1 MRSGWGAN
9 LSRPPLLL
17 TRARPNGSDPPP
29 HPLILAGVRLLL
41 SRALALSRRLQ
52 LWTWASRGKSR
63 MRWVGIRLDVEL
75 GEGVVFVRNPFL
87 LAGVEPPGEP
97 GSLTIRL
104 GDRV

>member
-1 MRSGWGAN
+1 MRSGWSAN
-9 LSRPPLLL
+9 V
-17 TRARPNGSDPPP
+17 
-29 HPLILAGVRLLL
+29 HILGGVRLLL

-63 MRWVGIRLDVEL
+63 MRWVGIRLEVEL

-104 GDRV
+104 GSPVRFPTRGVIEAGRRHTP